1 MYGNSEAVSRA
12 RGAQTAV
19 DSLVPWDGPA
29 VAPGQF
35 PLHNGCMHPAISS
48 WLEKLRNPTLI
59 SVALGIAA
67 SLLVIGLRSAGMLQ
81 FVELASYDAYL
92 RVKERQSVL
101 EPRVVL
107 VQAFEAD
114 IQKLA
119 EWPLS
124 DRNMFAVL
132 KKLLAHEPRSVGVD
146 LYRDIPVPP
155 GTDDLHRLLKSDK
168 RVVFIEKFGK
178 DSSKRVA
185 GPPVLRGTEQIG
197 FADVTVDED
206 GVVRRGLLFL
216 DDGKNFSVSLA
227 LRLALAYLAEAGI
240 TPQPGSDDPAHMR
253 LGSVTLR
260 PFEANDGAYVHAD
273 AQGYQYLLD
282 YRGGAERFK
291 TYSIS
296 DVLEGRVD
304 PKLIEGNVVI
314 VGVNAESVKD
324 AFLTPFDRFT
334 RRGQTTAGIAVHGH
348 EVSQLIRAA
357 LNGDAPI
364 RFLSDRFE
372 NLWILLW
379 GVLGALLGRA
389 ARSTVRFTLFTAGGL
404 ILLAGGTLLAF
415 LGHWWLPV
423 APVAIAGVASAGLVT
438 AFLSGHERQ
447 EKKFLMDIFSKSVS
461 PEVADEM
468 WRQREMFIKGG
479 RLQPQTMTVTVLFS
493 DLAGFTPVAE
503 RLSAEELMNWLN
515 EYMETMAG
523 LVIKHG
529 GVVDDYYGD
538 AIKSNFGVPLPR
550 KTPEEIRRDAM
561 NAVRC
566 AMDMRAAMEKLN
578 AAWSAENAPRV
589 KVRAGI
595 ATGSVVAGCLGSAQR
610 MKYTT
615 IGDVVNTAAR
625 LESYG
630 KEIPEHLVDPYCQIM
645 VAASTVE
652 QLDPGFHLEPVG
664 SLQLKGKSQAVDV
677 FALISDAE
685 TRAAES
691 PRAASMVASGSAG

>member
-1 MYGNSEAVSRA
+1 MAGRLEWLRAPTFVS
-12 RGAQTAV
+12 
-19 DSLVPWDGPA
+19 L
-29 VAPGQF
+29 
-35 PLHNGCMHPAISS
+35 
-48 WLEKLRNPTLI
+48 
-59 SVALGIAA
+59 ALGIVA
-67 SLLVIGLRSAGMLQ
+67 SLVVIGLRSAGLLQ
-81 FVELASYDAYL
+81 FVELATYDAYL
-92 RVKERQSVL
+92 RVKEHQSVL

-107 VQAFEAD
+107 VQAFEQD

-124 DRNMFAVL
+124 DRHMFQVL
-132 KKLLAHEPRSVGVD
+132 KKLLADDPVAVGVD

-155 GTDDLHRLLKSDK
+155 GSDDLSKLLTSDK

-178 DSSKRVA
+178 DHSKRVA
-185 GPPVLRGTEQIG
+185 GPAVLRGTEQIG
-197 FADVTVDED
+197 FADVNVDDD

-216 DDGKNFSVSLA
+216 DDGKDFSVSLS
-227 LRLALAYLAEAGI
+227 LRLALAFLAQKGI
-240 TPQPGSDDPAHMR
+240 APQPGQPDPAHIR

-260 PFEANDGAYVHAD
+260 PFEANDGPYVRAD

-282 YRGGAERFK
+282 YRGGAQRFR
-291 TYSIS
+291 TYTLS

-304 PKLIEGNVVI
+304 PKVIKGNVVI

-324 AFLTPFDRFT
+324 AFLTPYDRFT
-334 RRGQTTAGIAVHGH
+334 TRGQATPGIAVHGY

-357 LNGDAPI
+357 LDGDAPTQ
-364 RFLSDRFE
+364 FLSERFE

-379 GVLGALLGRA
+379 GIAAALMGRV
-389 ARSTVRFTLFTAGGL
+389 ARSTMRFSLFTATGL
-404 ILLAGGTLLAF
+404 LLLVGATLLAF
-415 LGHWWLPV
+415 LNHWWLPV
-423 APVAIAGVASAGLVT
+423 APVAIAWVGSAGLVT

-468 WRQREMFIKGG
+468 WKQRASFLKGG
-479 RLQPQTMTVTVLFS
+479 RLEPQTMTVTVLFS
-493 DLAGFTPVAE
+493 DLANFTPVAE
-503 RLSAEELMNWLN
+503 RLTPTELMDWLN
-515 EYMETMAG
+515 HYMETMAG

-529 GVVDDYYGD
+529 GVVDDYFGD

-550 KTPEEIRRDAM
+550 KTPEEVRLDAM

-566 AMDMRAAMEKLN
+566 ALDMRRAMEELN
-578 AAWSAENAPRV
+578 AGWSAVNAPRV
-589 KVRAGI
+589 KMRAGI

-630 KEIPEHLVDPYCQIM
+630 KEIPERLVDPYCQVM
-645 VAASTVE
+645 VAASTAE
-652 QLDPGFHLEPVG
+652 QLDGAFKLEPVG
-664 SLQLKGKSQAVDV
+664 TLQLKGKSQGVDV
-677 FALISDAE
+677 FALIGLAE
-685 TRAAES
+685 ARTEA
-691 PRAASMVASGSAG
+691 PRAPSMVAPSSAG

>member
-1 MYGNSEAVSRA
+1 MR
-12 RGAQTAV
+12 
-19 DSLVPWDGPA
+19 
-29 VAPGQF
+29 VALAKWF
-35 PLHNGCMHPAISS
+35 D
-48 WLEKLRNPTLI
+48 KLRTPTLI
-59 SVALGIAA
+59 SLALGLVAG
-67 SLLVIGLRSAGMLQ
+67 LLVIGLRGAGLLQ
-81 FVELASYDAYL
+81 FVELATYDAFL
-92 RVKERQSVL
+92 RAKEHRSVL

-114 IQKLA
+114 IQRLG

-132 KKLLAHEPRSVGVD
+132 NTLLASEPRSLGVD

-155 GTDDLHRLLKSDK
+155 GSDDLTGLLKSD
-168 RVVFIEKFGK
+168 RRIVFIEKFGT

-185 GPPVLRGTEQIG
+185 GPPALQGTEQIG

-216 DDGKNFSVSLA
+216 DDGKDFSVSLS
-227 LRLALAYLAEAGI
+227 LRLALAYLAEEGI
-240 TPQPGSDDPAHMR
+240 TPQPDGADPAHIR

-260 PFEANDGAYVHAD
+260 PFEANDGAYVRAD

-282 YRGGAERFK
+282 YRGGGGRFK

-296 DVLEGRVD
+296 DVLDGRVD
-304 PKLIEGNVVI
+304 PSSIKGNVVI

-324 AFLTPFDRFT
+324 EFLTPFDRFT
-334 RRGQTTAGIAVHGH
+334 RRGRTTAGIAVHGY

-364 RFLSDRFE
+364 RFVSDRLE

-379 GVLGALLGRA
+379 AVVGALVGRV
-389 ARSTVRFTLFTAGGL
+389 ARSAVRFALSTTAG
-404 ILLAGGTLLAF
+404 LLLLVGGTLLAF

-423 APVAIAGVASAGLVT
+423 APVAIAWVASAGLVS

-461 PEVADEM
+461 TEVADEM
-468 WRQREMFIKGG
+468 WKQRASFLKGG
-479 RLQPQTMTVTVLFS
+479 RLEPQMMTVTVLFS
-493 DLAGFTPVAE
+493 DLANFTPIAE
-503 RLSAEELMNWLN
+503 RLTPAQLMDWLN
-515 EYMETMAG
+515 RYMETMAG

-529 GVVDDYYGD
+529 GVVDDYFGD

-566 AMDMRAAMEKLN
+566 ALAMRQAMEELN
-578 AAWSAENAPRV
+578 ASWSAENAARV
-589 KVRAGI
+589 KMRAGI
-595 ATGSVVAGCLGSAQR
+595 ATGSVVAGCLGGAQR

-615 IGDVVNTAAR
+615 VGDVVNTAAR

-630 KEIPEHLVDPYCQIM
+630 KEIPARLIDPYCQIM

-652 QLDPGFHLEPVG
+652 QLDGGFSLEPVG

-677 FALISDAE
+677 FALIGSSQAQADA
-685 TRAAES
+685 
-691 PRAASMVASGSAG
+691 PRAAAMVARPSAG

>member
-1 MYGNSEAVSRA
+1 M
-12 RGAQTAV
+12 
-19 DSLVPWDGPA
+19 DGLS
-29 VAPGQF
+29 F
-35 PLHNGCMHPAISS
+35 RT
-48 WLEKLRNPTLI
+48 WLERLRTPTAICL
-59 SVALGIAA
+59 ALGLVAG
-67 SLLVIGLRSAGMLQ
+67 LLVIGLRSAGVLQ
-81 FVELASYDAYL
+81 FVELATYDIYL
-92 RVKERQSVL
+92 RVKERRSMP

-124 DRNMFAVL
+124 DRNMAAVL
-132 KKLLAHEPRSVGVD
+132 NKLLAYEPRVVGVD

-155 GTDDLHRLLKSDK
+155 GHQDLVSLLKRDK

-185 GPPVLRGTEQIG
+185 GPPALRGTDQIG
-197 FADVTVDED
+197 FADITVDAD

-216 DDGKNFSVSLA
+216 DDGKNFSLSLS
-227 LRLALAYLAEAGI
+227 LRLALAYLAEKGI
-240 TPQPGSDDPAHMR
+240 TPQPGSDDPTHMR
-253 LGSVTLR
+253 LGSVTLK
-260 PFEANDGAYVHAD
+260 PFEANDGPYVRAD
-273 AQGYQYLLD
+273 AQGYQYMLD
-282 YRGGAERFK
+282 YRGGAGRFK

-304 PKLIEGNVVI
+304 PSLIKNNVVI

-324 AFLTPFDRFT
+324 EFLTPFDRFT
-334 RRGQTTAGIAVHGH
+334 QRGQTTAGIAVHGY

-357 LNGDAPI
+357 LDGDAPI
-364 RFLSDRFE
+364 GFLPDRYE

-379 GVLGALLGRA
+379 GIAGALVGRM
-389 ARSTVRFTLFTAGGL
+389 ARSTMRFTLATASGL
-404 ILLAGGTLLAF
+404 LLLIAATLLAF
-415 LGHWWLPV
+415 FAHWWLPV
-423 APVAIAGVASAGLVT
+423 APVAIAWVASAGLVT

-447 EKKFLMDIFSKSVS
+447 EKRFLMDIFSKSVS
-461 PEVADEM
+461 AEVADEM
-468 WRQREMFIKGG
+468 WKQRASFLKGG
-479 RLQPQTMTVTVLFS
+479 RLEPQMMTVTVLFS
-493 DLAGFTPVAE
+493 DLANFTPVAE
-503 RLSAEELMNWLN
+503 RLSPTELMDWLN
-515 EYMETMAG
+515 HYMETMAG

-529 GVVDDYYGD
+529 GVVDDYFGD

-550 KTPEEIRRDAM
+550 KTPEEIRQDAM

-566 AMDMRAAMEKLN
+566 ALAMRQAMEELN
-578 AAWSAENAPRV
+578 ASWSAENAPRV
-589 KVRAGI
+589 RMRAGI

-630 KEIPEHLVDPYCQIM
+630 KEIPERLIDPYCQIM

-652 QLDPGFHLEPVG
+652 QLDGGLTLEPVG
-664 SLQLKGKSQAVDV
+664 ALQLKGKSQAVDV
-677 FALISDAE
+677 FALIGSSAE
-685 TRAAES
+685 ARVELPRGAAL
-691 PRAASMVASGSAG
+691 PREAAAR

>member
-1 MYGNSEAVSRA
+1 
-12 RGAQTAV
+12 
-19 DSLVPWDGPA
+19 
-29 VAPGQF
+29 
-35 PLHNGCMHPAISS
+35 MHPTVAA
-48 WLEKLRNPTLI
+48 WLERLRNPTLI
-59 SVALGIAA
+59 SIALGIAA
-67 SLLVIGLRSAGMLQ
+67 SLLVIGLRSAGLLQ
-81 FVELASYDAYL
+81 FVELATYDAYL
-92 RVKERQSVL
+92 RVKEYRSVP

-124 DRNMFAVL
+124 DRNMVAVL
-132 KKLLAHEPRSVGVD
+132 KKLLVHEPRVVGVD

-155 GTDDLHRLLKSDK
+155 GTEDLHALLKNDK
-168 RVVFIEKFGK
+168 RIVFIEKFGK

-185 GPPVLRGTEQIG
+185 GPPVLRGTERIG

-216 DDGKNFSVSLA
+216 DDGKDFSVSLS
-227 LRLALAYLAEAGI
+227 LRLALAYLAEVGI

-260 PFEANDGAYVHAD
+260 PFEANDGAYVRAD

-282 YRGGAERFK
+282 YRGGADRFK
-291 TYSIS
+291 TYSVS
-296 DVLEGRVD
+296 DVLEGRVE
-304 PKLIEGNVVI
+304 PGLIKGNVVI
-314 VGVNAESVKD
+314 VGVHAESVKD
-324 AFLTPFDRFT
+324 DFLTPFDRFS
-334 RRGQTTAGIAVHGH
+334 RRGQTTPGIAVHGH
-348 EVSQLIRAA
+348 EVSQLLRAA
-357 LNGDAPI
+357 LDGDAPI
-364 RFLSDRFE
+364 HILRDRFE

-379 GVLGALLGRA
+379 GIVAALVGRV
-389 ARSTVRFTLFTAGGL
+389 ARSTLRFTLFTAAGL
-404 ILLAGGTLLAF
+404 FVLVGSTLLAF
-415 LGHWWLPV
+415 VGHWWLPV
-423 APVAIAGVASAGLVT
+423 APVAITWVASAGVVT
-438 AFLSGHERQ
+438 AFISGHERQ
-447 EKKFLMDIFSKSVS
+447 ERRFLMDLFSRSVS

-468 WRQREMFIKGG
+468 WRQRASFIKGG

-503 RLSAEELMNWLN
+503 RLSPEELMDWLN
-515 EYMETMAG
+515 EYMEAMAG
-523 LVIKHG
+523 LVIQHG

-550 KTPEEIRRDAM
+550 KTAEEVRQDAM

-566 AMDMRAAMEKLN
+566 AMAMREYMEKLN
-578 AAWSAENAPRV
+578 AAWSEENAPRV

-652 QLDPGFHLEPVG
+652 QLEPGFHLEPVG
-664 SLQLKGKSQAVDV
+664 ALQLKGKSQAVDV
-677 FALISDAE
+677 FALITDAK
-685 TRAAES
+685 AGAEERPPAPS
-691 PRAASMVASGSAG
+691 VLASGSAG

>member
-1 MYGNSEAVSRA
+1 
-12 RGAQTAV
+12 
-19 DSLVPWDGPA
+19 
-29 VAPGQF
+29 
-35 PLHNGCMHPAISS
+35 MHPALAA

-59 SVALGIAA
+59 SVALGVAA
-67 SLLVIGLRSAGMLQ
+67 SLLVIALRGAGFLQ
-81 FVELASYDAYL
+81 FVELAAYDAYL
-92 RVKERQSVL
+92 RVKEHESVA

-107 VQAFEAD
+107 VQAFEPD
-114 IQKLA
+114 IQALA

-124 DRNMFAVL
+124 DRNMVAVL
-132 KKLLAHEPRSVGVD
+132 TKLLAHGPRVVGVD

-155 GTDDLHRLLKSDK
+155 GTEDLHALLKRDK
-168 RVVFIEKFGK
+168 RIVFIEKFGK
-178 DSSKRVA
+178 DADKRVA

-216 DDGKNFSVSLA
+216 DDGENFSVSLA
-227 LRLALAYLAEAGI
+227 LRLALAYLAQAGI
-240 TPQPGSDDPAHMR
+240 TPQPGRDDPAHMR
-253 LGSVTLR
+253 LGEVTLR
-260 PFEANDGAYVHAD
+260 PFESNDGAYVRAD
-273 AQGYQYLLD
+273 AKGYQYLLD
-282 YRGGAERFK
+282 YKGGAERFK

-296 DVLEGRVD
+296 DVLEGDVD
-304 PKLIEGNVVI
+304 AGTIKGSVVI
-314 VGVNAESVKD
+314 VGVHAESVKD
-324 AFLTPFDRFT
+324 DFLTPFDRFT
-334 RRGQTTAGIAVHGH
+334 RRGQTTPGIAVHGH

-357 LNGDAPI
+357 LEGDAPM

-372 NLWILLW
+372 YLWILLW
-379 GVLGALLGRA
+379 GVVAALVGRV
-389 ARSTVRFTLFTAGGL
+389 ARSTLRFTLFTAAGL
-404 ILLAGGTLLAF
+404 LVLVGSTLAAF
-415 LGHWWLPV
+415 VGNWWLPV
-423 APVAIAGVASAGLVT
+423 APVAIAWVASAGVVT

-447 EKKFLMDIFSKSVS
+447 EKKFLMDIFSRSVS

-468 WRQREMFIKGG
+468 WRQRATFIKGG

-493 DLAGFTPVAE
+493 DLANFTPVAE
-503 RLSAEELMNWLN
+503 RLSPEALMDWLN

-550 KTPEEIRRDAM
+550 RTPQEVRQDAM

-566 AMDMRAAMEKLN
+566 ALEMREAMVKLN
-578 AAWSAENAPRV
+578 AAWSADDAPRI

-645 VAASTVE
+645 MAASTVE
-652 QLDPGFHLEPVG
+652 QLDPGFNLAPVG

-677 FALISDAE
+677 YALIDAARE
-685 TRAAES
+685 RAGARPATAS
-691 PRAASMVASGSAG
+691 FVPRGSAG